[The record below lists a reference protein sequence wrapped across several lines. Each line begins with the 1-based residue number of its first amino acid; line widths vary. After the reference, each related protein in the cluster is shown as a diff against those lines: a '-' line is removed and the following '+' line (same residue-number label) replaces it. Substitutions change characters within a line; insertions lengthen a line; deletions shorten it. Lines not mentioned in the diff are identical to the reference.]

1 MAKNKKRHG
10 KESEYHLG
18 IIRELRK
25 EIKNL
30 KQRIKQLERLEYN
43 YLQNKQPKDYEY
55 KEEKVKLMKCPRCEN
70 NSLEQRLIVG
80 RVVDICICGYR
91 SKAKNI

>member
-55 KEEKVKLMKCPRCEN
+55 KEEKVKLMKCPNCNHGNLFEKY
-70 NSLEQRLIVG
+70 IVG
-80 RVVDICICGYR
+80 RKFKQCDYCIYR
-91 SKAKNI
+91 TKSEK